1 MSLKVFAAIILS
13 ISAKI
18 TAESP
23 RGVYFEIKE
32 NSFLSADTLW
42 DRKSDSLLSCTLLCA
57 REAACESVNFLANQR
72 SCSLLGNGQ
81 THLAEKLLKRLE
93 GSFYAKKVFYLENR
107 FRNHSNDEHVALI

>member
-42 DRKSDSLLSCTLLCA
+42 DRKADSLLSCTLLCA

>member
-42 DRKSDSLLSCTLLCA
+42 DRKADSLLSCTLLCA
-57 REAACESVNFLANQR
+57 REAACESVNQR

-107 FRNHSNDEHVALI
+107 FRNHSNDKHVALI